1 MKTRM
6 LSWTHQ
12 PEILGSLE
20 LSLGSEALGGGGD
33 SEADGPCVL
42 SSPPGGPWVMGER
55 PAVTWGIRW
64 LSETPLAHSTGLALG
79 GGCLG
84 KTALC
89 SLEQVGGPP

>member
-42 SSPPGGPWVMGER
+42 SSPPGWPLGDGGKAGCHVGYQVALRNSLGTQHWVGPGV
-55 PAVTWGIRW
+55 W
-64 LSETPLAHSTGLALG
+64 LFGQDSPL
-79 GGCLG
+79 
-84 KTALC
+84 
-89 SLEQVGGPP
+89 

>member
-20 LSLGSEALGGGGD
+20 LSLGGGVD

-42 SSPPGGPWVMGER
+42 SSLPGWPLGDGGKAGCHVGYQV
-55 PAVTWGIRW
+55 A

-79 GGCLG
+79 CGCLG
-84 KTALC
+84 RTALC